1 MQIIANNYI
10 YMQFSFPDY
19 LVMAGYVALM
29 AIVVFI
35 ARKRDQNSLADYFT
49 GGKDLPWWLIGV
61 SMVATTFAADTPLAV
76 TGIVASEGIAGN
88 WIWWNFIFSGL
99 FTVFLYAKLWKR
111 ADVITDV
118 EFIELRYGGKPAS
131 ILRGFRALYLAFPIN
146 CIILGWVTVGM
157 AKVLTII
164 TGADQWTIIIGLYL
178 LIGMY
183 ITISGLWGVVV
194 TDFIQFIIAMGGSI
208 LLAWLAVDS
217 VGGLNQLHTQLVA
230 EYGADSWVLS
240 FNPIT
245 SPKIA
250 LATALVWV
258 GMMWWA
264 SWYPGSEPGGGG
276 YIAQRMFSARNEAHA
291 VGGTLFF
298 NVAHFA
304 LRPWPWILVALVSLV
319 MYPQLADPETGY
331 PLLMLDLLPAGL
343 LGLLVV
349 AFLSAFVSTVST
361 HLNWGASYVVND
373 FYKRFLKPPNRF
385 NREEEAERH
394 YVWVSRIATLL
405 IMLLAIII
413 SYFFDTVKGGWEA
426 ILSIGAGTGLVFM
439 LRWFWWRINAWSE
452 ITAMIAAAV
461 GSLSAPYLGYD
472 DFAGKMIFTT
482 ILATVSWITATYLTA
497 PESDETLQKFFNQ
510 VRPGGP
516 GWKRFTADGR
526 PVEPIWPGVVKVA
539 LAAVAIIG
547 LLYGMGQLFFGS
559 LLFGLTLI
567 ALGTVIL
574 VYIVK
579 QLTSSHS
586 LADYGEP
593 VEKEHGYQ
601 E

>member
-1 MQIIANNYI
+1 MQFAFLDYLIMALYLAMLIGVAIIA
-10 YMQFSFPDY
+10 
-19 LVMAGYVALM
+19 
-29 AIVVFI
+29 
-35 ARKRDQNSLADYFT
+35 KRRGQESLEDFFT
-49 GGKDLPWWLIGV
+49 GGKDLPWWLIGI

-88 WIWWNFIFSGL
+88 WIWWNFMFSGL

-157 AKVLTII
+157 AKVLTVV
-164 TGADQWTIIIGLYL
+164 TGADQWAIIVFLYG
-178 LIGMY
+178 LIGIY
-183 ITISGLWGVVV
+183 IAFSGLWGVVV

-217 VGGLNQLHTQLVA
+217 VGGLDQLHAKLIA
-230 EYGADSWVLS
+230 EYGANSWVLE

-245 SPKIA
+245 SPKIM
-250 LATALVWV
+250 LATALVWM

-276 YIAQRMFSARNEAHA
+276 YIAQRMFSAKDEKNA
-291 VGGTLFF
+291 VGGTLLF

-319 MYPQLADPETGY
+319 VYPNIADKETGY
-331 PLLMLDLLPAGL
+331 PLLMLNLLPAGL
-343 LGLLVV
+343 LGLLAV

-373 FYKRFLKPPNRF
+373 FYKRYLKPPEEF
-385 NREEEAERH
+385 NTEQQAQQH
-394 YVWVSRIATLL
+394 YVWISRLATLL
-405 IMLLAIII
+405 MMIAAVTV

-452 ITAMIAAAV
+452 ITAMISAAI
-461 GSLSAPYLGYD
+461 GSFLAPELGYD
-472 DFAGKMIFTT
+472 DFASKMIFTT
-482 ILATVSWITATYLTA
+482 IFSTICWISVTFLTR
-497 PESDETLQKFFNQ
+497 PESDQTLQTFFNR

-516 GWKRFTADGR
+516 GWKRFTKDGK
-526 PVEPIWPGVVKVA
+526 PVEPIWPAVMKVA
-539 LAAVAIIG
+539 VSALAIICA
-547 LLYGMGQLFFGS
+547 LYGMGQLFFGS
-559 LLFGLTLI
+559 VLLGSGLIVLSIIILI
-567 ALGTVIL
+567 YIAKGVTQE
-574 VYIVK
+574 VY
-579 QLTSSHS
+579 S
-586 LADYGEP
+586 
-593 VEKEHGYQ
+593 
-601 E
+601 

>member
-1 MQIIANNYI
+1 MQFAFLDYLIMALYLAVLIGVAIIA
-10 YMQFSFPDY
+10 
-19 LVMAGYVALM
+19 
-29 AIVVFI
+29 
-35 ARKRDQNSLADYFT
+35 KRRGQESLEDFFT
-49 GGKDLPWWLIGV
+49 GGKDLPWWLIGI

-88 WIWWNFIFSGL
+88 WIWWNFMFSGL

-111 ADVITDV
+111 ANVITDV

-157 AKVLTII
+157 AKVLTVV
-164 TGADQWTIIIGLYL
+164 TGADQWAIIAFLYG
-178 LIGMY
+178 LIGVY
-183 ITISGLWGVVV
+183 IAFSGLWGVVV

-217 VGGLNQLHTQLVA
+217 VGGLDQLHAKLIA
-230 EYGADSWVLS
+230 EYGANSWVLE

-245 SPKIA
+245 SPKIM

-276 YIAQRMFSARNEAHA
+276 YIAQRMFSAKDEKNA
-291 VGGTLFF
+291 VGGTLLF

-319 MYPQLADPETGY
+319 VYPNIADKETGY

-343 LGLLVV
+343 LGLLAV

-373 FYKRFLKPPNRF
+373 FYKRYLKPPQEF
-385 NREEEAERH
+385 NTEQQAQQH
-394 YVWVSRIATLL
+394 YVWISRLATLL
-405 IMLLAIII
+405 MMIAAVTV
-413 SYFFDTVKGGWEA
+413 SYFFDTVKGGWET

-452 ITAMIAAAV
+452 ITAMVAAAI
-461 GSLSAPYLGYD
+461 GSFVAPGLGYE
-472 DFAGKMIFTT
+472 DFASKMIFTT
-482 ILATVSWITATYLTA
+482 IFSTICWIGVTFLTR
-497 PESDETLQKFFNQ
+497 PESDQTLQKFFNR

-516 GWKRFTADGR
+516 GWKRFTKDGK
-526 PVEPIWPGVVKVA
+526 PVEPIWPAVIKVA
-539 LAAVAIIG
+539 ISALAIICA
-547 LLYGMGQLFFGS
+547 LYGMGQIFFGS
-559 LLFGLTLI
+559 ALLGSGLIVLSIIILI
-567 ALGTVIL
+567 
-574 VYIVK
+574 YIVK
-579 QLTSSHS
+579 GVTQKVYS
-586 LADYGEP
+586 
-593 VEKEHGYQ
+593 
-601 E
+601 

>member
-1 MQIIANNYI
+1 MHFA
-10 YMQFSFPDY
+10 FLDY
-19 LVMAGYVALM
+19 LVIGGYVLLLIVI
-29 AIVVFI
+29 AIL
-35 ARKRDQNSLADYFT
+35 ARRRGQDSLEDFFT
-49 GGKDLPWWLIGV
+49 GGKDLPWWLVGI

-88 WIWWNFIFSGL
+88 WIWWNFMFSGL

-157 AKVLTII
+157 AKILTVV
-164 TGADQWTIIIGLYL
+164 TGADQWTVIVTLYILIGLYIAL
-178 LIGMY
+178 
-183 ITISGLWGVVV
+183 SGLWGVVI
-194 TDFIQFIIAMGGSI
+194 TDFFQFIIAMAGSI

-217 VGGLNQLHTQLVA
+217 VGGLGNLQTRLVT
-230 EYGADSWVLS
+230 EFGPDPWVLS
-240 FNPIT
+240 FNPF
-245 SPKIA
+245 SNPKIL

-264 SWYPGSEPGGGG
+264 SWYPGAEPGGGG
-276 YIAQRMFSARNEAHA
+276 YIAQRMFSAKDEKNA
-291 VGGTLFF
+291 VGGTLLF
-298 NVAHFA
+298 NVAHYA
-304 LRPWPWILVALVSLV
+304 LRPWPWILVALVSLIT
-319 MYPQLADPETGY
+319 YPNLADKETGY

-343 LGLLVV
+343 LGLLAV

-373 FYKRFLKPPNRF
+373 FYKRYLKPPHRF
-385 NREEEAERH
+385 EHPEKAEEH
-394 YVWVSRIATLL
+394 YVWISRIATLL
-405 IMLLAIII
+405 MMVVAIII

-461 GSLSAPYLGYD
+461 GSFTAPLFGYD

-482 ILATVSWITATYLTA
+482 ILSTISWILVTYLTS
-497 PESDETLQKFFNQ
+497 PESEETLQKFFNR
-510 VRPGGP
+510 VKPGGP
-516 GWKRFTADGR
+516 GWQRFTSDYKPA
-526 PVEPIWPGVVKVA
+526 EPLWPAVVKVFLGA
-539 LAAVAIIG
+539 LSIISF
-547 LLYGMGQLFFGS
+547 LYGMGHIFFGS
-559 LLFGLTLI
+559 LFGGLALI
-567 ALGTVIL
+567 AAGTGIL
-574 VYIVK
+574 VYIV
-579 QLTSSHS
+579 QELTS
-586 LADYGEP
+586 E
-593 VEKEHGYQ
+593 
-601 E
+601 